1 MQSSHGSGSVPSDVV
16 RFAMENGMFA
26 DTSSAFDGPVDEAL
40 GRPLT
45 SDEIND
51 RRGSAR
57 EGEVS
62 AAGPRPHFASLIGT
76 PPPAPPRSGEGR

>member
-1 MQSSHGSGSVPSDVV
+1 MRSSHGSGQVPNEIV
-16 RFAMENGMFA
+16 RFAMENGLVS
-26 DTSSAFDGPVDEAL
+26 DISGAFDGPMDEAL

-45 SDEIND
+45 TDEIND

-62 AAGPRPHFASLIGT
+62 PAGPRPHYASIRLDVE
-76 PPPAPPRSGEGR
+76 APLP